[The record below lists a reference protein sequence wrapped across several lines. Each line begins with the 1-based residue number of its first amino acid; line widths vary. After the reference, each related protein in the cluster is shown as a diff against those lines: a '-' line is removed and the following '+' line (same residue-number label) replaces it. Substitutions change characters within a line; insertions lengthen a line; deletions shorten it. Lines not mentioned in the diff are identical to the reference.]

1 MTMSTLCKT
10 CGKPSLA
17 NRAGSVTSYF
27 FQHNYCQCNRS
38 RPADPGQN
46 DVCINCGKSRPL
58 SRRAGSFTSFLF
70 KELRCQCA
78 GPVATK
84 KRSGNPSHRSATA
97 QRLTQRKQFTQ
108 SRVSGNGPSGHSSAQ
123 RILPANSIIG
133 GAFRVIGMIG
143 EGGMGVVYLVEQL
156 SLKKQLALKVLS
168 PEFVNE
174 QSWLRFQ
181 AEAKT
186 LAALNH
192 ATLVKV
198 YDLGIHDRVLPFYS
212 MDYLQGQNLEEIL
225 IADGPLPLNQA
236 LSIFIEVLN
245 GLAYAHRNGI
255 IHRDLKP
262 SNIMLST
269 ANGAEQV
276 KILDFG
282 ISKLVLPGG
291 SLAQSLTS
299 TGEVFGSPYYM
310 SPEQCVGDVVD
321 ARSDIYSIGCALF
334 EVLTGFVP
342 FEGRSSVET
351 VTMHQDRD
359 APRLSEVSSD
369 NEFPPSVELVLSKC
383 LAKLPQDRYQTA
395 KELSLDLERIL
406 DGKDVLAYNRV
417 FPSAEP
423 IEEASTEPFTF
434 RLVIAVTLLLLACLI
449 ATYFFFAAKSPQVI
463 AVEKTAV
470 ANQKEHGSP
479 SSGALQDPEPY
490 TTEDSPVSFSSGS
503 LAARK
508 TEVLADKH
516 AAEDSGYNSF
526 VNMVGDADSSMGA
539 YSGEQAAPAGS
550 QLETEKY
557 STKVVVNGVPMISFK
572 FPTDVVIGK
581 IYTLNNDPGVDAK
594 GTINCRQGASLTF
607 MPSRI
612 VGKYPQYVQR
622 FRLDDLQGV
631 LIYSSGGDDNVLKA
645 VSCLPEIKLL
655 SVMANAELTPA
666 SIPSFNKFKNIIT
679 FDASS
684 SYLTGSF
691 FASAN
696 CWSKLVHLYWNC
708 AKAPA
713 PFLKKLQSSPE
724 LRFLKLSN
732 SNLSHEDYFLIA
744 KLASLRQLDLAN
756 NKIDKEDL
764 LALTALDKL
773 TTLRVQGCHI
783 GPDSFAL
790 FKKFKSLVD
799 LEILSAGAS
808 DPNFAALRTALPG
821 VRIH

>member
-1 MTMSTLCKT
+1 
-10 CGKPSLA
+10 
-17 NRAGSVTSYF
+17 
-27 FQHNYCQCNRS
+27 
-38 RPADPGQN
+38 
-46 DVCINCGKSRPL
+46 
-58 SRRAGSFTSFLF
+58 
-70 KELRCQCA
+70 
-78 GPVATK
+78 
-84 KRSGNPSHRSATA
+84 
-97 QRLTQRKQFTQ
+97 
-108 SRVSGNGPSGHSSAQ
+108 
-123 RILPANSIIG
+123 
-133 GAFRVIGMIG
+133 MIG
-143 EGGMGVVYLVEQL
+143 QGGMGVVYLVEQL

-198 YDLGIHDRVLPFYS
+198 YDLGIHDRALPFYS

-236 LSIFIEVLN
+236 LSIFIEVLS

-269 ANGAEQV
+269 AGSAEQV

-321 ARSDIYSIGCALF
+321 ARSDIYSIGCSLF

-351 VTMHQDRD
+351 VAMHQDRD
-359 APRLSEVSSD
+359 APRLSEVSSEV
-369 NEFPPSVELVLSKC
+369 EFPPSVELVLSKC

-417 FPSAEP
+417 FPSAETRD
-423 IEEASTEPFTF
+423 EDSAEPFPF
-434 RLVIAVTLLLLACLI
+434 RLVIVVTLVLLACLI
-449 ATYFFFAAKSPQVI
+449 ATYFFFAAKSPQLT
-463 AVEKTAV
+463 AGEKTAV
-470 ANQKEHGSP
+470 AKPKQQVSASSEALREPGPYVPEDSLGSFSTVSP
-479 SSGALQDPEPY
+479 SAQ
-490 TTEDSPVSFSSGS
+490 
-503 LAARK
+503 K
-508 TEVLADKH
+508 TEVLADKN
-516 AAEDSGYNSF
+516 AAEDSGYDSF
-526 VNMVGDADSSMGA
+526 VTMVGDADHSIGT
-539 YSGEQAAPAGS
+539 YSGEQNIPAGS
-550 QLETEKY
+550 QFETEKY
-557 STKVVVNGVPMISFK
+557 STRVVVNGVPMISFK

-581 IYTLNNDPGVDAK
+581 IYTVRDDPGVDAK
-594 GTINCRQGASLTF
+594 GTINCRQGAFLTF

-622 FRLDDLQGV
+622 FRSDDLQGV
-631 LIYSSGGDDNVLKA
+631 LIYSNGGDDAVLKA
-645 VSCLPEIKLL
+645 VSCLPEIKML
-655 SVMANAELTPA
+655 SVMANSELTPS
-666 SIPSFNKFKNIIT
+666 SIASFNKFKNLVT

-696 CWSKLVHLYWNC
+696 CWSKLVNLYWNG

-713 PFLKKLQSSPE
+713 PFLKKLQSSPD
-724 LRFLKLSN
+724 LKFLKLSG
-732 SNLSHEDYFLIA
+732 SNLIHDDYLLIA
-744 KLASLRQLDLAN
+744 KLANLRNLDLAN

-773 TTLRVQGCHI
+773 TNLRVQGCHI
-783 GPDSFAL
+783 GPDSIAVL
-790 FKKFKSLVD
+790 KKFKSLVD
-799 LEILSAGAS
+799 LEILTGDAS
-808 DPNFAALRTALPG
+808 DPSFSALRAALPG
-821 VRIH
+821 ARIH

>member
-1 MTMSTLCKT
+1 MTDKLCKT
-10 CGKPSLA
+10 CGKAPLA
-17 NRAGSVTSYF
+17 NHAGSVTSYF
-27 FQHNYCQCNRS
+27 FQHNYCQCKLARS
-38 RPADPGQN
+38 ANLAQN
-46 DVCINCGKSRPL
+46 EVCVNCGKSRPL

-84 KRSGNPSHRSATA
+84 RRSGASSHRSATA

-108 SRVSGNGPSGHSSAQ
+108 SRMSGSGPSGHSSAQ

-143 EGGMGVVYLVEQL
+143 QGGMGVVYLVEQL

-186 LAALNH
+186 LASLNH

-198 YDLGIHDRVLPFYS
+198 YDLGIHDRALPFYS

-236 LSIFIEVLN
+236 LSIFVEVLG

-269 ANGAEQV
+269 AGSAEQV

-321 ARSDIYSIGCALF
+321 ARSDIYSIGCSLF

-351 VTMHQDRD
+351 VAMHQDRD
-359 APRLSEVSSD
+359 APRLSDVSSD
-369 NEFPPSVELVLSKC
+369 SEFPPSVELVLSKC

-423 IEEASTEPFTF
+423 LEEASTEPFPF
-434 RLVIAVTLLLLACLI
+434 RLVMALTLLLLACLI
-449 ATYFFFAAKSPQVI
+449 ATYFFFAANSPQLL
-463 AVEKTAV
+463 AVENTAV
-470 ANQKEHGSP
+470 ANRKELAPSAASP
-479 SSGALQDPEPY
+479 QESGAGELE
-490 TTEDSPVSFSSGS
+490 GS
-503 LAARK
+503 QVAATPASQSAQK

-516 AAEDSGYNSF
+516 AAEDSGYDSF
-526 VNMVGDADSSMGA
+526 VTMVGDADHSMGA
-539 YSGEQAAPAGS
+539 YAGEQAGPAGS

-581 IYTLNNDPGVDAK
+581 IYTVANDPGVDAK
-594 GTINCRQGASLTF
+594 GTINCRQGTFLTF

-622 FRLDDLQGV
+622 FRSDDLQGV
-631 LIYSSGGDDNVLKA
+631 LIYSNGGDDTVLKA
-645 VSCLPEIKLL
+645 VSCLPEIKML
-655 SVMANAELTPA
+655 SVMANSELTPA
-666 SIPSFNKFKNIIT
+666 SIVSFNKFKNLIT

-684 SYLTGSF
+684 SYLSGSF
-691 FASAN
+691 FASAD
-696 CWSKLVHLYWNC
+696 CWSKLVNLYWNG

-713 PFLKKLQSSPE
+713 PFLKKLQSSPD
-724 LRFLKLSN
+724 LKFLKLSG
-732 SNLSHEDYFLIA
+732 SNLGHEDYLLIA
-744 KLASLRQLDLAN
+744 KLANLRHLDLAN

-783 GPDSFAL
+783 GPDSIAL

-799 LEILSAGAS
+799 LEILTGGAS

>member
-1 MTMSTLCKT
+1 MSGT
-10 CGKPSLA
+10 
-17 NRAGSVTSYF
+17 
-27 FQHNYCQCNRS
+27 
-38 RPADPGQN
+38 
-46 DVCINCGKSRPL
+46 
-58 SRRAGSFTSFLF
+58 
-70 KELRCQCA
+70 
-78 GPVATK
+78 
-84 KRSGNPSHRSATA
+84 
-97 QRLTQRKQFTQ
+97 
-108 SRVSGNGPSGHSSAQ
+108 GPSGHSSAQ

-143 EGGMGVVYLVEQL
+143 QGGMGVVYLVEQL

-198 YDLGIHDRVLPFYS
+198 YDLGIHDRSLPFYS
-212 MDYLQGQNLEEIL
+212 MDYLQGLNLEEIL
-225 IADGPLPLNQA
+225 IADGPLPLSQA
-236 LSIFIEVLN
+236 LSIFIEALG

-269 ANGAEQV
+269 AGGGRQV

-291 SLAQSLTS
+291 SLTQSLTS

-321 ARSDIYSIGCALF
+321 ARSDIYSIGCSLF

-351 VTMHQDRD
+351 VAMHQDRD
-359 APRLSEVSSD
+359 APRLSEVSSA

-417 FPSAEP
+417 FPSAEMR
-423 IEEASTEPFTF
+423 EEDSTEPFPF
-434 RLVIAVTLLLLACLI
+434 RLVAAVTLLLLACLI
-449 ATYFFFAAKSPQVI
+449 ATYFFFAAQPPQLS
-463 AVEKTAV
+463 AMKNKAV
-470 ANQKEHGSP
+470 AKAKEPVSS
-479 SSGALQDPEPY
+479 SSGALQDPGPY
-490 TTEDSPVSFSSGS
+490 VPEDSLGSFSVVSPS
-503 LAARK
+503 AQK
-508 TEVLADKH
+508 TETLADKS
-516 AAEDSGYNSF
+516 AAEDSGYDSF
-526 VNMVGDADSSMGA
+526 VNMVGDADHSIGA
-539 YSGEQAAPAGS
+539 YSGEQSAPTGS

-581 IYTLNNDPGVDAK
+581 IYTIRNDPGFDAI
-594 GTINCRQGASLTF
+594 GTIVCRQGAALTF

-622 FRLDDLQGV
+622 FRSDDLQG
-631 LIYSSGGDDNVLKA
+631 LLLYSSGGDDSVLKA
-645 VSCLPEIKLL
+645 VTCLPDIQAL
-655 SVMANAELTPA
+655 SVMANSELTDA
-666 SIPSFNKFKNIIT
+666 SLVSFNKFRNLRT

-691 FASAN
+691 FARAN
-696 CWSKLVHLYWNC
+696 CWSKLQRLYWNG

-713 PFLKKLQSSPE
+713 PFLKKLQSSPD
-724 LRFLKLSN
+724 LNFLTLSG
-732 SNLSHEDYFLIA
+732 SNLGHEDYLLIA
-744 KLASLRQLDLAN
+744 KLASLSHLDLAN

-764 LALTALDKL
+764 MALTALNKL
-773 TTLRVQGCHI
+773 RTLRVQGCQI
-783 GPDSFAL
+783 GPDSIAL
-790 FKKFKSLVD
+790 LKKFKSLVD
-799 LEILSAGAS
+799 LEILSGGAS
-808 DPNFAALRTALPG
+808 DPNFASLRTALPS

>member
-1 MTMSTLCKT
+1 MADKLCKT
-10 CGKPSLA
+10 CGKAPLA
-17 NRAGSVTSYF
+17 NHAGSVTSYF

-38 RPADPGQN
+38 RPADLGQN
-46 DVCINCGKSRPL
+46 DVCVNCGKCRPL

-84 KRSGNPSHRSATA
+84 KRSSVSSHRSATA
-97 QRLTQRKQFTQ
+97 QRLTQRRQFTQ
-108 SRVSGNGPSGHSSAQ
+108 SRMNGTDPADHSSAQ
-123 RILPANSIIG
+123 KILPANSIIG

-143 EGGMGVVYLVEQL
+143 QGGMGVVYLVEQL
-156 SLKKQLALKVLS
+156 SLKKQVALKVLS

-198 YDLGIHDRVLPFYS
+198 YDLGIHDRSLPFYS

-236 LSIFIEVLN
+236 LSIFVEVLS

-262 SNIMLST
+262 SNIMLCT
-269 ANGAEQV
+269 AGSARQV

-291 SLAQSLTS
+291 GLAQSLTS

-321 ARSDIYSIGCALF
+321 ARSDIYSIGCSLF

-342 FEGRSSVET
+342 FEGRSSIET

-359 APRLSEVSSD
+359 APRLSEVSSA

-406 DGKDVLAYNRV
+406 EGKDVLAYNRV

-423 IEEASTEPFTF
+423 LEEASAEPFPF
-434 RLVIAVTLLLLACLI
+434 RLIIAVTLPLLACLI
-449 ATYFFFAAKSPQVI
+449 ATYFFFAAKSPQSI
-463 AVEKTAV
+463 ASKNTALAKPNEQV
-470 ANQKEHGSP
+470 ST
-479 SSGALQDPEPY
+479 SSGALRDPGPY
-490 TTEDSPVSFSSGS
+490 VPEDSLGSFSTVSPS
-503 LAARK
+503 AQK
-508 TEVLADKH
+508 TEALADKS
-516 AAEDSGYNSF
+516 AAEDSGYDSF
-526 VNMVGDADSSMGA
+526 VNMVGDADHSMGA
-539 YSGEQAAPAGS
+539 YAGEQAAPTGS

-581 IYTLNNDPGVDAK
+581 IYTVRNDPGFDAK
-594 GTINCRQGASLTF
+594 GTIVCRQGAALTF

-622 FRLDDLQGV
+622 FRSDDLQGI
-631 LIYSSGGDDNVLKA
+631 LIYSNGGDDSVLKA
-645 VSCLPEIKLL
+645 VTCLPDIEAL
-655 SVMANAELTPA
+655 SVMANRELTPA
-666 SIPSFNKFKNIIT
+666 SLASFNKFRNLRT

-684 SYLTGSF
+684 SYLSGSF

-696 CWSKLVHLYWNC
+696 CWAKLQRLYWNC

-724 LRFLKLSN
+724 LWFLKLSG
-732 SNLSHEDYFLIA
+732 SNLCHEDYLLIA
-744 KLASLRQLDLAN
+744 KLASLRQLDIAE

-783 GPDSFAL
+783 GPDCIAL

-799 LEILSAGAS
+799 LEILSGGAS

>member
-1 MTMSTLCKT
+1 MTDKLCKT
-10 CGKPSLA
+10 CGKAPLA
-17 NRAGSVTSYF
+17 NHAGSVTSYF
-27 FQHNYCQCNRS
+27 FQHNYCQCKLARS
-38 RPADPGQN
+38 ADLGQSE
-46 DVCINCGKSRPL
+46 VCVNCGKSRPL

-84 KRSGNPSHRSATA
+84 RRSGASSHRSATA

-108 SRVSGNGPSGHSSAQ
+108 SRMSGSGPSDHSSAQ
-123 RILPANSIIG
+123 RVLPANSIIG
-133 GAFRVIGMIG
+133 GAFKVIGMVG
-143 EGGMGVVYLVEQL
+143 QGGMGVVYLVEQL

-186 LAALNH
+186 LASLNH

-198 YDLGIHDRVLPFYS
+198 YDLGIHDRALPFYS

-236 LSIFIEVLN
+236 LSIFVEVLS

-269 ANGAEQV
+269 AGSAEQV

-321 ARSDIYSIGCALF
+321 ARSDIYSIGCSLF

-351 VTMHQDRD
+351 VAMHQDRD
-359 APRLSEVSSD
+359 APRLSDVSSD
-369 NEFPPSVELVLSKC
+369 SEFPPSVELVLSKC

-417 FPSAEP
+417 FPSAETH
-423 IEEASTEPFTF
+423 EEDSTEAFPF

-449 ATYFFFAAKSPQVI
+449 ATYFFIAGKPPQLI
-463 AVEKTAV
+463 AVENTAV
-470 ANQKEHGSP
+470 ANQKELATSAIDLQKPGSSELEGRLVGLTPGSP
-479 SSGALQDPEPY
+479 SAQ
-490 TTEDSPVSFSSGS
+490 
-503 LAARK
+503 K
-508 TEVLADKH
+508 TETLADKN
-516 AAEDSGYNSF
+516 AAEDSGYDSF
-526 VNMVGDADSSMGA
+526 VTMVGDADHSMGA
-539 YSGEQAAPAGS
+539 YSGEQAAPTGS

-581 IYTLNNDPGVDAK
+581 IYTLRNDPGFDAK
-594 GTINCRQGASLTF
+594 GTIVCRQGAALTF
-607 MPSRI
+607 MPSRL

-622 FRLDDLQGV
+622 FRSDDLRGV
-631 LIYSSGGDDNVLKA
+631 LIYSNGGDDSVLKA
-645 VSCLPEIKLL
+645 VTGLPDIEAL
-655 SVMANAELTPA
+655 SVMANSELTPL
-666 SIPSFNKFKNIIT
+666 SITSFNKFRNLRT

-696 CWSKLVHLYWNC
+696 CWSKLANLYWNC

-713 PFLKKLQSSPE
+713 AFLKKLQSSPE
-724 LRFLKLSN
+724 LRFLKLSG
-732 SNLSHEDYFLIA
+732 SNLSHEDYLLIA
-744 KLASLRQLDLAN
+744 KLASLRELDLAN

-783 GPDSFAL
+783 GPDSIAVL
-790 FKKFKSLVD
+790 KKFKSLID
-799 LEILSAGAS
+799 LEILTGGAS